1 MSGAA
6 ELLPSSRLHH
16 VSGLRRGSNL
26 LWKLSRPERLL
37 SLARPTV
44 LVLWKSHPS
53 IQPHPSSLGE
63 SARLWLNGD
72 SMNDRVL
79 RRAALLQTKRIYLCL
94 VSNFNLSCLLL

>member
-6 ELLPSSRLHH
+6 ESLPSSRLRH

-37 SLARPTV
+37 SMALPTV

-53 IQPHPSSLGE
+53 IQPHPSSSGE
-63 SARLWLNGD
+63 SARLGLNGD
-72 SMNDRVL
+72 STNDRVL
-79 RRAALLQTKRIYLCL
+79 RRAALLQTERIYPCL